1 MTSLKFQVPNSKSQI
16 NSKHPTQ
23 KSPSPPP
30 SPLRGEGKG
39 EGSTIPDER
48 LRVNAC
54 DEGKHFS
61 VRATAKDQGKR
72 LDQFLS
78 QIDLDLS
85 RSQAKKLIEEKVIL
99 LNQKSAKPSVHLK
112 QGDLISG
119 TFPKPKPLS
128 LKPESTPLNILYEDP
143 SIIVVDK
150 RAGMVVHPAA
160 GNPSGTLVN
169 ALLYH
174 CQDLSGINGVLRPG
188 IVHRLDKDTSGVMV
202 VAKNDEAYHHLIK
215 QFKNRTVEKVYLAIA
230 YGKFN
235 QAEGL
240 IDSAIGRHP
249 KERKR
254 MSTRTKKGRIAI
266 TRWKRVEN
274 LDGFSFLEIH
284 PQTGRTHQIRV
295 HLSSMGHPLLG
306 DPIYGRKGRPG
317 SIQDPV
323 LKECVRRMNR
333 QALHAH
339 RLAFD
344 HPQTGERVQFEAP
357 LPQDMQDALEW
368 LRSQVKKNSP
378 SPSRGEGEKQRVP
391 VPSIPSRQGRG
402 TTLG

>member
-1 MTSLKFQVPNSKSQI
+1 MTSLKSQFPNPKSQT
-16 NSKHPTQ
+16 NSKHPIQ
-23 KSPSPPP
+23 KSP

-39 EGSTIPDER
+39 EGSTIPDEEPR
-48 LRVNAC
+48 LEAS
-54 DEGKHFS
+54 DEGEHFS
-61 VRATAKDQGKR
+61 IRVTAKDQGKR

-85 RSQAKKLIEEKVIL
+85 RSQAKNLIEEKVIL
-99 LNQKSAKPSVHLK
+99 LNRKSAKPSVHLK

-119 TFPKPKPLS
+119 TLPKPKPLS
-128 LKPESTPLNILYEDP
+128 LKPEPTPLNILYEDP
-143 SIIVVDK
+143 SVIVVDK
-150 RAGMVVHPAA
+150 PAGMVVHPAA

-202 VAKNDEAYHHLIK
+202 VAKDDEAYHHLIK

-235 QAEGL
+235 QVEGL
-240 IDSAIGRHP
+240 IDAAIGRHP

-274 LDGFSFLEIH
+274 LDGFSLLEIS

-306 DPIYGRKGRPG
+306 DPLYGRKGRPG

-323 LKECVRRMNR
+323 LKECARRMNR
-333 QALHAH
+333 QALHAY
-339 RLAFD
+339 RLSFD
-344 HPQTGERVQFEAP
+344 HPRTRERVQFETP
-357 LPQDMQDALEW
+357 LPQDMQDAVEW
-368 LRSQVKKNSP
+368 LRSQVNK
-378 SPSRGEGEKQRVP
+378 VP
-391 VPSIPSRQGRG
+391 PLP
-402 TTLG
+402 

>member
-1 MTSLKFQVPNSKSQI
+1 MTFLKFQVPNLKSQT
-16 NSKHPTQ
+16 NSKHPTE
-23 KSPSPPP
+23 KSPSPLP
-30 SPLRGEGKG
+30 SPLRREGKG
-39 EGSTIPDER
+39 EGSTIPDRQLR
-48 LRVNAC
+48 LEAI
-54 DEGKHFS
+54 EGGQHFS
-61 VRATAKDQGKR
+61 LHVTAKDRGKR

-78 QIDLDLS
+78 QIDLVLS
-85 RSQAKKLIEEKVIL
+85 RSQAKNLIEERVIL
-99 LNQKSAKPSVHLK
+99 LNQKPAKPSVHLK
-112 QGDLISG
+112 QGDLIAG
-119 TFPKPKPLS
+119 TIPKPKPLS
-128 LKPESTPLNILYEDP
+128 LEPEPTPLNILYEDP
-143 SIIVVDK
+143 SIIVLNK
-150 RAGMVVHPAA
+150 PAGMVVHPAV

-202 VAKNDEAYHHLIK
+202 VAKDDEAYHHLIK
-215 QFKNRTVEKVYLAIA
+215 QFRNRTVEKVYLAIA

-240 IDSAIGRHP
+240 IDAAIGRHP

-266 TRWKRVEN
+266 TRWKRVES
-274 LDGFSFLEIH
+274 LDGFSLLEIY

-306 DPIYGRKGRPG
+306 DPLYGRKGRPG

-323 LKECVRRMNR
+323 LKECVRRMSR

-344 HPQTGERVQFEAP
+344 HPRTGGRVQFEAP
-357 LPQDMQDALEW
+357 LPQDIQEALEW
-368 LRSQVKKNSP
+368 LRSQINKNSP
-378 SPSRGEGEKQRVP
+378 LP
-391 VPSIPSRQGRG
+391 
-402 TTLG
+402 

>member
-1 MTSLKFQVPNSKSQI
+1 
-16 NSKHPTQ
+16 
-23 KSPSPPP
+23 
-30 SPLRGEGKG
+30 
-39 EGSTIPDER
+39 
-48 LRVNAC
+48 
-54 DEGKHFS
+54 
-61 VRATAKDQGKR
+61 
-72 LDQFLS
+72 
-78 QIDLDLS
+78 
-85 RSQAKKLIEEKVIL
+85 
-99 LNQKSAKPSVHLK
+99 
-112 QGDLISG
+112 
-119 TFPKPKPLS
+119 
-128 LKPESTPLNILYEDP
+128 
-143 SIIVVDK
+143 
-150 RAGMVVHPAA
+150 MVVHPAA

-174 CQDLSGINGVLRPG
+174 CRDLSGINGVLRPG

-202 VAKNDEAYHHLIK
+202 VAKDDQAYHHLIK

-230 YGKFN
+230 YGEFI

-266 TRWKRVEN
+266 TRWKRVEH
-274 LDGFSFLEIH
+274 LDGFSLLEIY

-306 DPIYGRKGRPG
+306 DPLYGRKGRPG
-317 SIQDPV
+317 SIQDPL

-333 QALHAH
+333 QALHAN

-344 HPQTGERVQFEAP
+344 HPRTGERVQFEAL
-357 LPQDMQDALEW
+357 LPQDMQDILEW
-368 LRSQVKKNSP
+368 LRSQFNKNSP
-378 SPSRGEGEKQRVP
+378 SPLRGEGGGEGEEQRGP
-391 VPSIPSRQGRG
+391 LPSIPSRQGRG